1 MKRNTLNEY
10 KVLLVTLIT
19 SLSITGISFLDN
31 KIWNLIMLIIGMI
44 AYFIVGLLFSLHL
57 LDGKNAGKEAYVAV
71 FIVLVVLGF
80 YVYQGIISFQKWIYS
95 LALWIKILIPSI
107 LILIIIGGIA
117 FYVYKFKNCKKI
129 EDSEDV
135 NKC

>member
-31 KIWNLIMLIIGMI
+31 KIWNLIMVIIGML
-44 AYFIVGLLFSLHL
+44 AYAIVGMLFSLHL
-57 LDGKNAGKEAYVAV
+57 LDGKNAGKEAFAAV
-71 FIVLVVLGF
+71 LIILLVVGI
-80 YVYQGIISFQKWIYS
+80 YVYQGIISFQKWILS

-117 FYVYKFKNCKKI
+117 FYVYKLRIARKKKI
-129 EDSEDV
+129 V
-135 NKC
+135 RV